1 MIQIRHNV
9 FETNSSSSHSLVVCT
24 KDQYDKFKKL
34 KLFYINSSA
43 FEEKFLPV
51 EEIID
56 KLFNMHKLDVDAHE
70 ELKNMLKENDIEGI
84 EDYLRDYYVYSFNT
98 YGDVDWAEENYYTEY
113 KTPGGETISI
123 FGYYGYNG

>member
-34 KLFYINSSA
+34 KLFYIDSSA

-98 YGDVDWAEENYYTEY
+98 YGDADWAEENYYTEY

-123 FGYYGYNG
+123 FGYYGYSG